1 MGGSWFR
8 CPLTSNRVLLKDK
21 SQTARDERVRGILP
35 LSLQATDKREKEGE
49 EEKDDSVGHQAGGR
63 GLEKKKD
70 RRELEVWETSLIPTV
85 HS

>member
-8 CPLTSNRVLLKDK
+8 CPSTFNRAPLKDR
-21 SQTARDERVRGILP
+21 SQTAREERVQGILP
-35 LSLQATDKREKEGE
+35 LSLQATDKREREGE
-49 EEKDDSVGHQAGGR
+49 EEKGDSVGDQGGGR

-85 HS
+85 HL

>member
-8 CPLTSNRVLLKDK
+8 CPLTSNRAPLKDK
-21 SQTARDERVRGILP
+21 SQTAREERVRGILP
-35 LSLQATDKREKEGE
+35 LSLQATDKREREGE
-49 EEKDDSVGHQAGGR
+49 EEKGDSVGNQGGGR

>member
-8 CPLTSNRVLLKDK
+8 CPLTSNRAPLKDK
-21 SQTARDERVRGILP
+21 SQTAGEERGRGILP
-35 LSLQATDKREKEGE
+35 LSLQATDKRERERE
-49 EEKDDSVGHQAGGR
+49 EEKGDSVGDQGGGR
-63 GLEKKKD
+63 GLEKTKE